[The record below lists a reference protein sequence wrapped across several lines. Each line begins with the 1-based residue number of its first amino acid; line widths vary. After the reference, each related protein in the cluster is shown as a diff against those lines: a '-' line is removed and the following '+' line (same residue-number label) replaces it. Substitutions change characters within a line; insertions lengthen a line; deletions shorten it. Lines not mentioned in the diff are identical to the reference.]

1 MTQPVIALLTEYPIL
16 TLFVV
21 IGLGYLLGEISLF
34 GFRLGVTG
42 VLFVGLAVGALSPA
56 VALPEVVPSLGLI
69 IFVYAVGI
77 HSGKAFFESF
87 RRQGYRDS
95 LFTVAILAFGAV
107 LTMGVAQF
115 LNLPAPRA
123 AGLFCGAVTNTPA
136 LAATRERV
144 HERAMASGASTEEVR
159 RLSEEPVV
167 AYSIAYPIGVIGV
180 LLCFQILRKIWRVEF
195 VARDEGGEIL
205 VRDFVIRNPG
215 IIGRTIGDVLG
226 LHKELGFVISRI
238 QKNGVT
244 DIARSDTKL
253 DEGDIV
259 AVVGEE
265 SALDRAQ
272 QIFGETTEMHIEL
285 DRSQLDFRRIYVS
298 SKEVVGK
305 RIRDLDLQN
314 RLGATITRLRRGDVD
329 VVPTPETRL
338 EAGDHLRVLTRTVN
352 FAAARQFF
360 GDSIRGTVETD
371 FGSVAIGMVLGVFLG
386 MLPIPLPGGSVVRLG
401 LAGGP
406 LLMALLLG
414 KTERSGRITWVIP
427 ISANL
432 TLRQI
437 GLLLFLA
444 GVGTRAGFGFA
455 GTLRTNGFEMLAAGA
470 VLTFGVTLATM
481 IFGYKVLGVPYD
493 SLIGMMSGVQ
503 TQPACLAYAT
513 AMASPSEA
521 PNLAY
526 AAVYPAAMITK
537 IVLAQLLVAWLGG

>member
-1 MTQPVIALLTEYPIL
+1 MTQSAIALLAEYPIL

-42 VLFVGLAVGALSPA
+42 VLFVGLGVGALSPA

-77 HSGKAFFESF
+77 NSGKAFFESF
-87 RRQGYRDS
+87 QRQGYRDS
-95 LFTVAILAFGAV
+95 LVTVAVLAFGAV
-107 LTMGVAQF
+107 LTIGVARVAH
-115 LNLPAPRA
+115 LPAARA
-123 AGLFCGAVTNTPA
+123 AGLFCGALTNTPA
-136 LAATRERV
+136 LAATRELV
-144 HERAMASGASTEEVR
+144 HERAAAAGASAADTR
-159 RLSEEPVV
+159 NMAEEPVV

-180 LLCFQILRKIWRVEF
+180 LLCFQFLRRIWRVEF
-195 VARDEGGEIL
+195 TAREEGSEIL
-205 VRDFVIRNPG
+205 VRDFVVRNPG
-215 IIGRTIGDVLG
+215 IIGRTIGDVLS

-238 QKNGVT
+238 QKGGAT
-244 DIARSDTKL
+244 DIARSDTTL
-253 DEGDIV
+253 DNGDIV

-265 SALDRAQ
+265 TALDRAR
-272 QIFGETTEMHIEL
+272 QIFGESSEAHIEL

-298 SKEVVGK
+298 SKDVAGK
-305 RIRDLDLQN
+305 RIRDLDLQS

-329 VVPTPETRL
+329 IVPAPETRL

-352 FAAARQFF
+352 FQAVRNFF

-371 FGSVAIGMVLGVFLG
+371 FGSVALGMVLGVFLG
-386 MLPIPLPGGSVVRLG
+386 MLPIPLPGGTVVRLG

-414 KTERSGRITWVIP
+414 KLERSGRVTWVIP
-427 ISANL
+427 ISANI

-444 GVGTRAGFGFA
+444 GVGTRAGFAFV
-455 GTLRTNGFEMLAAGA
+455 GTLRSNGVEMLAAGA
-470 VLTFGVTLATM
+470 AITFGVTLGTM
-481 IFGYKVLGVPYD
+481 IFGYKVLGIPYD
-493 SLIGMMSGVQ
+493 SLLGMMSGVQ
-503 TQPACLAYAT
+503 TQPACLAYAS

-526 AAVYPAAMITK
+526 AAVYPAAMIAK